1 MNLRDALLAA
11 INAPPV
17 PVQVEGF
24 EQPVYI
30 RPLSYREVVQQQD
43 DTKDDKDRIALA
55 RGFCR
60 VVVNADG
67 TRCFDP
73 DNKADVQSAADLP
86 WPLMQAVLAASARQ
100 NGLIPADE
108 KKA

>member
-17 PVQVEGF
+17 AVNVDGF
-24 EQPVYI
+24 EQPVFI

-67 TRCFDP
+67 TRCFDVNNP
-73 DNKADVQSAADLP
+73 QDVQSAADLP
-86 WPLMQAVLAASARQ
+86 WPLMQAVLAASAKQ
-100 NGLIPADE
+100 NGLIATDE
-108 KKA
+108 KKV